1 LILNTI
7 HFKIAYLI
15 GFLFLSFVLM
25 LVSGFEG
32 GLTPQTIREKI
43 YLPVAS
49 LQSARFHLQ
58 DWLTE
63 LIINLQEN
71 EKLQEEN
78 RLLKREL
85 AELKFR
91 ERNYYQEIIASN
103 QRLKKMLGF
112 KEEHTHQLLPV
123 EVTAYPPRSFFK
135 VVFISKGKKEGMK
148 KNMVVANAEGLVGRI
163 VEVYPHQS
171 RVLTILDERSKVGVI
186 DQRTRDLAILTGKGL
201 EGVCE
206 LQYLLGKVPIEI
218 GDKVVTSGVGGL
230 FPKGILVGTIS
241 RIRKNPHR
249 LFLEVQVTPSVN
261 FGRLEELFVIKE

>member
-1 LILNTI
+1 
-7 HFKIAYLI
+7 
-15 GFLFLSFVLM
+15 M

-32 GLTPQTIREKI
+32 RLSTRTVREKI
-43 YLPVAS
+43 YLPVGS

-58 DWLTE
+58 GWLTG
-63 LIINLQEN
+63 LIINLREN

-91 ERNYYQEIIASN
+91 EKNYYQEIIASN

-112 KEEHTHQLLPV
+112 KEERTHQLLPV
-123 EVTAYPPRSFFK
+123 QVTAYPPRSFFK
-135 VVFISKGKKEGMK
+135 VVFIGKGEKEGMK
-148 KNMVVANAEGLVGRI
+148 KNMVVVNAEGLVGRI
-163 VEVYPHQS
+163 VEVYPHQCK
-171 RVLTILDERSKVGVI
+171 VLTILDKRSKVGVI
-186 DQRTRDLAILTGKGL
+186 DQRTRDLAILEGKGL
-201 EGVCE
+201 EEVCE

-249 LFLEVQVTPSVN
+249 LFLDVEVTPTVN